1 MVKIEESFRAKK
13 LEAQLIMSVHD
24 EIVVECPDVEIEVVE
39 DTMKNIM
46 EHIVTWEIPMT
57 VEIGSGKTW
66 RSAK

>member
-1 MVKIEESFRAKK
+1 VKIAASFKEKK
-13 LEAQLIMSVHD
+13 LQARLLMTVHD
-24 EIVVECPDVEIEVVE
+24 EIVVECPDTEIEIVE

-46 EHIVTWEIPMT
+46 EHIVTWEIPMS

>member
-1 MVKIEESFRAKK
+1 MT
-13 LEAQLIMSVHD
+13 VHD
-24 EIVVECPDVEIEVVE
+24 EIVVECPDTEIEIVE

-46 EHIVTWEIPMT
+46 EHIVTWEIPMS

>member
-24 EIVVECPDVEIEVVE
+24 EIVVECPDTEIEIVE

-46 EHIVTWEIPMT
+46 EHIVTWEIPMS